1 MSGFVQVNVDA
12 EFCLAPGQKLIK
24 ESDYLQYRSASDM
37 LSHAQK
43 NVKKMED
50 KAKVAYEE
58 FEVVGYEKGLEQ
70 ANTDAIQRMVKN
82 VERGSDYLKQI
93 EQSLVDVV
101 VASVRDIL
109 GDFDDVEIARRVVK
123 KMSAQVYERQH
134 LTLRVDAE
142 SFMQVSKALEGSQQ
156 EFPQLKIVSDR
167 QLPRNGFILES
178 PTEII
183 DGSIDNQVD
192 ILMRSLEG
200 SMRSIKV
207 E

>member
-1 MSGFVQVNVDA
+1 MSVFVQVNEYA
-12 EFCLAPGQKLIK
+12 EFCLAPGQKII
-24 ESDYLQYRSASDM
+24 EASDYLQYRSASEM

-43 NVKKMED
+43 NVKKIED
-50 KAKVAYEE
+50 KAEAAYEA
-58 FEVVGYEKGLEQ
+58 FEAEGYETGLEQ
-70 ANTDAIQRMVKN
+70 ANKDAIQRMVKN

-109 GDFDDVEIARRVVK
+109 GNFDDVEIARRVVK
-123 KMSAQVYERQH
+123 KLYAQVYERQH

-142 SFMQVSKALEGSQQ
+142 SFVQVSKALEGSQQ

-192 ILMRSLEG
+192 ILKRSLEC
-200 SMRSIKV
+200 SMSSIKV
-207 E
+207 D